1 MTLLAVE
8 DVARAF
14 GAVQAVA
21 GVSFAVGAG
30 ERVALIGPNGAGK
43 TTCFNLVNGQLAPD
57 RGRVRLA
64 GRDVTGLGPRRL
76 ARLGVGRTFQIS
88 QTFPSLTVRENVQMA
103 LAARHGHAWRVG
115 RALTRY
121 EAAAADAVL
130 ERLGLAAQAD
140 HGAATLAYGDA
151 KRLELAIVLAQE
163 PRLLLMDEPT
173 AGMAPDERHALM
185 ELVSGL
191 ATGGA
196 GAGKAVGLLFT
207 EHDMDVVFGHADRVV
222 VLDRGRVIANGDPAA
237 VRRDP
242 LVRQVYL
249 GPEEET

>member
-1 MTLLAVE
+1 MSLLAVE

-21 GVSFAVGAG
+21 GVSFTVAAG

-43 TTCFNLVNGQLAPD
+43 STCFNLVNGQLAPD

-64 GRDVTGLGPRRL
+64 GRDVTGMRPRAL
-76 ARLGVGRTFQIS
+76 ARQGVGRTFQIS

-103 LAARHGHAWRVG
+103 LAARHGHAARIG
-115 RALTRY
+115 APLARY
-121 EAAAADAVL
+121 APGAADAVL
-130 ERLGLAAQAD
+130 DQVGLAGIGD
-140 HGAATLAYGDA
+140 RGAGTLAYGDA

-185 ELVSGL
+185 ELVSRLVAEGR
-191 ATGGA
+191 ADGQGI
-196 GAGKAVGLLFT
+196 GLLFT
-207 EHDMDVVFGHADRVV
+207 EHDMDVVFGHADRIV
-222 VLDRGRVIANGDPAA
+222 VLDRGRIIASGDPGA
-237 VRRDP
+237 VRADP

-249 GPEEET
+249 GLEEGA